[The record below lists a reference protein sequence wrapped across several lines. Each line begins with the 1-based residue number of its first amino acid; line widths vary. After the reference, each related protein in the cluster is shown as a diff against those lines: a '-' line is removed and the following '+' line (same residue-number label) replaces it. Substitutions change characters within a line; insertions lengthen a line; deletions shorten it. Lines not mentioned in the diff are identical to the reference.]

1 MRSLQETINKLA
13 DNYTRHYCIIGVVVG
28 VLLFIVLTIVK
39 PNMWVI
45 WLLFSAF
52 IGWAHGYLGMSI
64 LGVVYIIA
72 LFLYPFIHLFA
83 KKESAQ
89 KIYYG
94 INGKEGI
101 QCIVL
106 FLTILFPLT
115 WMICEPSGK
124 TNANTTIS
132 SIANFADDD
141 DNEYVY
147 ICTGPYSK
155 KYHKTE
161 YCQWLGSCNED
172 IERVTLEEA
181 EDMGRTP
188 CKGCYG
194 N

>member
-13 DNYTRHYCIIGVVVG
+13 DNYTRHYCIIGVMVG

-52 IGWAHGYLGMSI
+52 IGWAHGYIGMSI

-106 FLTILFPLT
+106 FLTILFPLA

-141 DNEYVY
+141 NEYVY

-155 KYHKTE
+155 KFNGLATVMRILRE
-161 YCQWLGSCNED
+161 
-172 IERVTLEEA
+172 
-181 EDMGRTP
+181 
-188 CKGCYG
+188 
-194 N
+194 

>member
-1 MRSLQETINKLA
+1 
-13 DNYTRHYCIIGVVVG
+13 
-28 VLLFIVLTIVK
+28 
-39 PNMWVI
+39 MWVI

-52 IGWAHGYLGMSI
+52 IGWAHGYIGMSI

-106 FLTILFPLT
+106 FLTILFPLA

-124 TNANTTIS
+124 LTRIPLYQGLPTSLTTITNTFTS
-132 SIANFADDD
+132 ALVRIARSFTRPNIANGLAAVMKILR
-141 DNEYVY
+141 E
-147 ICTGPYSK
+147 
-155 KYHKTE
+155 
-161 YCQWLGSCNED
+161 
-172 IERVTLEEA
+172 
-181 EDMGRTP
+181 
-188 CKGCYG
+188 
-194 N
+194 

>member
-1 MRSLQETINKLA
+1 MWSLQETINKLA

-52 IGWAHGYLGMSI
+52 IGWAHGYIGMSI

-106 FLTILFPLT
+106 FLTILFPLA

-141 DNEYVY
+141 NEYE
-147 ICTGPYSK
+147 YSYNHSLSLK
-155 KYHKTE
+155 KVPPGQTKETAA
-161 YCQWLGSCNED
+161 GTPG
-172 IERVTLEEA
+172 ERTKP
-181 EDMGRTP
+181 RRP
-188 CKGCYG
+188 
-194 N
+194 